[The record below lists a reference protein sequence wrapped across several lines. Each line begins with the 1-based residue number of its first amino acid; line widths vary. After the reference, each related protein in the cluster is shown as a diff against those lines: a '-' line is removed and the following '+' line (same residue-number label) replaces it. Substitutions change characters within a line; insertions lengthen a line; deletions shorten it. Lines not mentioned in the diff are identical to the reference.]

1 MSYCLCAVSAI
12 LFSGSCWSLISESS
26 DMQPM
31 HAQYYTPGACPGF
44 EERRCWT
51 KRAQSAHAKLLA
63 MPSKRWP
70 RPSSTHSWR
79 QLDDREGCF
88 RPSSD
93 EKLPFRASPVSL
105 MLVLGTS
112 CCLLVVTQ
120 LLSWLLCQTLHGLGV
135 VLEPPDPP
143 PRHAPAHYYT
153 VILWNVTVVPPQ
165 CVHDC
170 PASLYYVGHAQ
181 AGLNYGCRSTV
192 CYCYSYWHTLLQL
205 LGMLVQC
212 TGYVL
217 QFEGCLPLISL
228 SHAHLE
234 HIPVHLICINLRA
247 KQQHSRR
254 HNICLL
260 TYTMPVVHMST

>member
-1 MSYCLCAVSAI
+1 
-12 LFSGSCWSLISESS
+12 
-26 DMQPM
+26 M

-51 KRAQSAHAKLLA
+51 KRTQSAHAKLLA
-63 MPSKRWP
+63 MPPKRWP

-105 MLVLGTS
+105 MLVLATS

-120 LLSWLLCQTLHGLGV
+120 LLSWLLCQTLHGLGGCSSP
-135 VLEPPDPP
+135 LTPP
-143 PRHAPAHYYT
+143 PGHAPAHYYT

-192 CYCYSYWHTLLQL
+192 CCCYSYCHSLLQL
-205 LGMLVQC
+205 LDAGAVHRVCAPVRRMSTFDLSLTC
-212 TGYVL
+212 TSRAHTYA
-217 QFEGCLPLISL
+217 
-228 SHAHLE
+228 SHLHQSEDKATAQQKIYLLANLYYASCTYE
-234 HIPVHLICINLRA
+234 HIV
-247 KQQHSRR
+247 K
-254 HNICLL
+254 
-260 TYTMPVVHMST
+260 